1 MVDLV
6 SPSRA
11 RRNEIDADNGIVTI
25 KHTMKKEAPAF
36 VPFLLQGIQV
46 AVM

>member
-1 MVDLV
+1 MIDLV

-11 RRNEIDADNGIVTI
+11 RRNELDADNGIVTI
-25 KHTMKKEAPAF
+25 KHAMKKEAPAF

-46 AVM
+46 AAI